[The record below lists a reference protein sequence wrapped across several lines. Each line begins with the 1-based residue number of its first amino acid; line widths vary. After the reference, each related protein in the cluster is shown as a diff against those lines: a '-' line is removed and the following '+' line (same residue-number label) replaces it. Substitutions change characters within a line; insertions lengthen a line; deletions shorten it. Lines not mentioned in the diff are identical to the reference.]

1 MLSILTCS
9 HWSVNVNIICG
20 QPTSYCTA
28 SADKSNDWLG
38 LHKLPYTSL
47 HSSQKCQIPA
57 ACADNWII
65 NNTFPTKTTK
75 SLFWLAGMTNY
86 PIGPHRMVNSGVNHS
101 SLLTVSLPSAINAHL
116 WSEQAAN
123 VVTCRLLPI
132 TGIAKKHGVC
142 RPNLTDCQACFTAT
156 GPWKE

>member
-9 HWSVNVNIICG
+9 HWSVNINIICG

-47 HSSQKCQIPA
+47 HSSQKGQIPA

-65 NNTFPTKTTK
+65 TNTFPTKTTRPYHCSDWQVWLITSSGHIGWWTVALIIHRCSLYHCPVQLTLIFEVSRQQTSSPEGCCPSLELLK
-75 SLFWLAGMTNY
+75 S
-86 PIGPHRMVNSGVNHS
+86 
-101 SLLTVSLPSAINAHL
+101 TVLVGLI
-116 WSEQAAN
+116 
-123 VVTCRLLPI
+123 
-132 TGIAKKHGVC
+132 
-142 RPNLTDCQACFTAT
+142 
-156 GPWKE
+156 

>member
-65 NNTFPTKTTK
+65 TNTFPTKTTRPYHCSDWQVWLITPSGHIGWWTVALIIHRCSLYHCPVQLTLIFEVSRQQTSSPVGCCPSLELLK
-75 SLFWLAGMTNY
+75 S
-86 PIGPHRMVNSGVNHS
+86 
-101 SLLTVSLPSAINAHL
+101 TVLVGLI
-116 WSEQAAN
+116 
-123 VVTCRLLPI
+123 
-132 TGIAKKHGVC
+132 
-142 RPNLTDCQACFTAT
+142 
-156 GPWKE
+156 